1 MDAVIYACLCPLGFY
16 LRISSLRASVC
27 PFPHMKEASL
37 HFVLLWH
44 YCNLHP
50 KKHIALLVA

>member
-16 LRISSLRASVC
+16 LHISSLRASVC

-37 HFVLLWH
+37 HFVLHWH

-50 KKHIALLVA
+50 KNTLLYM